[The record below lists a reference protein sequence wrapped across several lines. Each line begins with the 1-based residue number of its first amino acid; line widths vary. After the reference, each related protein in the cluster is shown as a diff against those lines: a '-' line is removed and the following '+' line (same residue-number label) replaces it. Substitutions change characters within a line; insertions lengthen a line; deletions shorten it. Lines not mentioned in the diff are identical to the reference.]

1 MLLGDGSD
9 FDDLKKLYGNI
20 SNIMMTGSVSNVNE
34 YLQASDIYISSSK
47 SEGLPNGVLEAMA
60 VGLPVILSNIEQHKE
75 IYDANKAIG
84 ELYQI
89 GDKND
94 CLNKLLSMDKS
105 KIIYCGQQAYKC
117 AHSQFS
123 AKRMSKEYQEE
134 YLNVYKKMQN
144 LQNYKD

>member
-1 MLLGDGSD
+1 M
-9 FDDLKKLYGNI
+9 FI
-20 SNIMMTGSVSNVNE
+20 
-34 YLQASDIYISSSK
+34 
-47 SEGLPNGVLEAMA
+47 
-60 VGLPVILSNIEQHKE
+60 PVILSNIEQHKE

-105 KIIYCGQQAYKC
+105 KIICCGQQAYKC